1 MSAPNDHPPS
11 VLHTIDWRSVF
22 PFVRI
27 FRAFRVAIQPSKLGL
42 ALVGIL
48 LVYLVGRGL
57 DQAFNGVVPGEA
69 TIYRDTFMTEGGFAT
84 AREGREKAIRLEYD
98 ALRERLWGV
107 ANPNPTTQPASDF
120 RQKQMLKILADKRR
134 EAIAKV
140 NEKYAGK
147 ADMPKERAAEI
158 AEVYEYAR
166 QQAEVIEA
174 RGGKGIF
181 AEFIRY
187 SSDRV
192 QAAANAVLTLNFVQ
206 FDDAGRPAGGL
217 ARALFDLICVGPAW
231 LLSRH
236 PLYALLI
243 GAWSLLVWAV
253 FGGAIARIAAVEV
266 AREEKISV
274 RNALR
279 FSIAKVVSFASAP
292 VMPLLV
298 VTGIA
303 LLLAVCGWL
312 TEIGYVGPIVMYL
325 VTALYVVAIF
335 LSVLAALALLGTIGG
350 FGIMYPT
357 IAVEGSDS
365 FDAVSRAFSYVF
377 AKPWRVIFYSLVA
390 IVHGAL
396 TYLFLRF
403 LVWLSLLIAHAFTM
417 LFVATRPLGETSLRH
432 VFATP
437 QFNDLHPPATGFDL
451 TGPEFYA
458 SGFLSF
464 WTYLFT
470 TLLGAYVLSWFTSAS
485 TIVYYLLR
493 ADIDATDLDDVYLEP
508 GDEDDEIEDEPPTA
522 PATTPTAATGP
533 AQTTP
538 VPPPPA
544 TDPTTPAPTT

>member
-1 MSAPNDHPPS
+1 MSAPSDPSPS
-11 VLHTIDWRSVF
+11 VLHSIDWRSVF

-42 ALVGIL
+42 ALVAIL

-57 DQAFNGVVPGEA
+57 DQAFKGVVPGEA
-69 TIYRDTFMTEGGFAT
+69 TIYRDAFMTEGGFAT
-84 AREGREKAIRLEYD
+84 ARDGRQKAINLEYE
-98 ALRERLWGV
+98 ALREQLWFV
-107 ANPNPTTQPASDF
+107 ANANPTTQPAADF
-120 RQKQMLKILADKRR
+120 TPRKMMALLADKRR
-134 EAIAKV
+134 EAIAKI
-140 NEKYAGK
+140 NERYAGK
-147 ADMPKERAAEI
+147 TDMPKERAAEI
-158 AEVYEYAR
+158 TAVYEAA
-166 QQAEVIEA
+166 QQHAQVIEA
-174 RGGKGIF
+174 RSGKGVF

-192 QAAANAVLTLNFVQ
+192 QAAANAVLTFNFVE
-206 FDDAGRPAGGL
+206 FDSAGRPVGGL
-217 ARALFDLICVGPAW
+217 ARAIFDLVCVGPAW

-236 PLYALLI
+236 TFFALLI
-243 GAWSLLVWAV
+243 GAWALLVWAV

-266 AREEKISV
+266 AREEKISI

-279 FSIAKVVSFASAP
+279 FSIAKVVSFTSAP

-303 LLLAVCGWL
+303 LLLAICGWL
-312 TEIGYVGPIVMYL
+312 TEVRFVGPVVMYI
-325 VTALYVVAIF
+325 VTAIFVLAIF

-350 FGIMYPT
+350 FGLMYPT

-365 FDAVSRAFSYVF
+365 FDAVSRAFSYIF

-390 IVHGAL
+390 VIHGAL

-403 LVWLSLLIAHAFTM
+403 LVWMSLLIAHAFTT
-417 LFVATRPLGETSLRH
+417 LWVATRPPGETSLRH

-437 QFNDLHPPATGFDL
+437 QFNDLHPPVSGFAL
-451 TGPEFYA
+451 TGTEFYA

-508 GDEDDEIEDEPPTA
+508 GEDDDEIDDEPVPATA
-522 PATTPTAATGP
+522 PAT
-533 AQTTP
+533 
-538 VPPPPA
+538 
-544 TDPTTPAPTT
+544 PAPAPPLAPETPPETTNPT